1 MGELEVGAWFSGRS
15 VLVTGATGFVGGVL
29 LEKLLRECPRLAAA
43 HLLVRPGAQE
53 TAEQRVA
60 RLLDSPLFSQLE
72 GDEWRQ
78 RVFAVPGDVSRP
90 QLGLQLPEEA
100 AARLL
105 DEVSVVFHC
114 AASTSLAAGLRRT
127 VTANLDS
134 TQHLLDLCKRMPN
147 LQVLVHMST
156 AFCNCV
162 VRDAVAERVYPTS
175 LPPERVLELVH
186 GLTDAELEAATP
198 SLVGGHPSAYTF
210 SKQLA
215 ENLLVEHR
223 PPGLRLVIVRPSIVC
238 GAAREPVAGWSGGAV
253 GDGSSAGAFLVGAAH
268 GVFRVAAAD
277 PRRFVD
283 FVPCDVVAALAVA
296 AAAHAEEGVQVYH
309 ATSGDRRPL
318 RWGEYAALVQRAC
331 RRAPS
336 RRLAAPPTT
345 YCRAWPPTAALTF
358 LITHLLP
365 ALLLN
370 ALRCDRGLLQAQRKY
385 WRAMWRARFFSC
397 RDWRFRTG
405 AADRLRARM
414 SPADLRRFAVDVD
427 SAGVDWER
435 LFSDSALAVRRYALR
450 EDPATIPAARARMRR
465 LEVTFWL
472 VALCIASVPLLL
484 CTDIVVGAICS
495 VLVITFLLWL

>member
-1 MGELEVGAWFSGRS
+1 MGEQEVGAWFSGRS

-43 HLLVRPGAQE
+43 HLLVRPAAHE

-90 QLGLQLPEEA
+90 QLGLQLPAEA

-105 DEVSVVFHC
+105 DQVSVVFHC

-134 TQHLLDLCKRMPN
+134 TQHLLDLCKQMPN

-215 ENLLVEHR
+215 ENLLVERR

-238 GAAREPVAGWSGGAV
+238 GAAREPVAGWSGGPV
-253 GDGSSAGAFLVGAAH
+253 GPIRDRST
-268 GVFRVAAAD
+268 VFIT
-277 PRRFVD
+277 PRHVRLCISTISWN
-283 FVPCDVVAALAVA
+283 PK
-296 AAAHAEEGVQVYH
+296 HSPREEGVQVYH
-309 ATSGDRRPL
+309 ATSGARRPL

-358 LITHLLP
+358 LVTHLLP

-397 RDWRFRTG
+397 RDWCFRTG

-472 VALCIASVPLLL
+472 VALCIASMPLLL

>member
-43 HLLVRPGAQE
+43 HLLVRPGARE

-105 DEVSVVFHC
+105 EEVSVVFHC

-134 TQHLLDLCKRMPN
+134 TQHLLDLCKQMPN

-215 ENLLVEHR
+215 ENLLVERR

-238 GAAREPVAGWSGGAV
+238 GAASEPVAGWSGGAV
-253 GDGSSAGAFLVGAAH
+253 GDGSSAGAFLVGAVH

-277 PRRFVD
+277 PR
-283 FVPCDVVAALAVA
+283 
-296 AAAHAEEGVQVYH
+296 EEGVQVYH

-358 LITHLLP
+358 LVTHLLP

-370 ALRCDRGLLQAQRKY
+370 ALRRDQGLLQAQRKY

-472 VALCIASVPLLL
+472 VVLCIASVPLLL
-484 CTDIVVGAICS
+484 FTDIVVGAICS